1 MMSTNDARQAV
12 LQQARRC
19 NPRKIATLSIAIALA
34 LLSSCT
40 TTAKTASPSTE
51 QLTIERLLTEPLSGI
66 EGRNGVQSALIQ
78 AYGIKDPQ
86 SKHIDNQP
94 RTLADRHVLSMF
106 WLEPPPADFLSVAVE
121 PEPCF
126 STERALRLTQPKPH
140 TEQQPP
146 GAKTY
151 DAIRNGM
158 MVSFSTTPDE
168 KCVSFIHIERDR

>member
-1 MMSTNDARQAV
+1 M
-12 LQQARRC
+12 
-19 NPRKIATLSIAIALA
+19 
-34 LLSSCT
+34 
-40 TTAKTASPSTE
+40 
-51 QLTIERLLTEPLSGI
+51 SGI
-66 EGRNGVQSALIQ
+66 EGRNSIQSALIQ

-94 RTLADRHVLSMF
+94 RTLADRHILSMF

-126 STERALRLTQPKPH
+126 SIERALRLTQAKPH

-158 MVSFSTTPDE
+158 MVSFSTTPGE